1 MKKIPITLVTGF
13 LGSGKT
19 TLINYI
25 IGKNT
30 DLKIGVILNEFGD
43 VALESNF
50 LKSKD
55 EEIIEIPNGCM
66 CCVAK
71 KDFIGAL
78 DKIMEYQPDTDY
90 IVIEASGLSD
100 PLQVLLTFYSPLLKE
115 KFRLDSI
122 LCVVDVVNYDY
133 TMDNYDIASE
143 QVATSDIMLLAKIK
157 DIPLETIKRIE
168 SAIMGLN
175 PKAKILPINDD
186 LSLSLIM
193 DTDKFD
199 YSTHESKYTEED
211 NDEHK
216 HFHENI
222 TDLFYRTE
230 KPMDYQKL
238 INLYKNLDPGVVRS
252 KGFINFINSPNEDK
266 KYLMQFVGNRTELI
280 FEDWDLNEKRET
292 ALLFVGKDF
301 SRETL
306 LKNLEDCVRI

>member
-19 TLINYI
+19 SLINYI
-25 IGKNT
+25 ISKNT

-71 KDFIGAL
+71 KDFVGAL
-78 DKIMEYQPDTDY
+78 DKIMQYQPDTNY

-100 PLQVLLTFYSPLLKE
+100 PLQILLTFYSPLLKE

-143 QVATSDIMLLAKIK
+143 QVATSDIMLLSKTK
-157 DIPLETIKRIE
+157 DIPMETIKRIE
-168 SAIMGLN
+168 SAIIGLN
-175 PKAKILPINDD
+175 PRAKILLINED
-186 LSLSLIM
+186 LSLNLIM

-199 YSTHESKYTEED
+199 YSTHESEYTEDD
-211 NDEHK
+211 NEEHK

-222 TDLFYRTE
+222 SDLFFRTE
-230 KPMDYQKL
+230 KPIDYQKL
-238 INLYKNLDPGVVRS
+238 INLYKSIDKGVIRS
-252 KGFINFINSPNEDK
+252 KGFINFKNSPNENK
-266 KYLMQFVGNRTELI
+266 KYLMQFVGNRTELT
-280 FEDWDLNEKRET
+280 FEDWENGEKRET

-301 SRETL
+301 DRGL
-306 LKNLEDCVRI
+306 LLRKLEDCLI